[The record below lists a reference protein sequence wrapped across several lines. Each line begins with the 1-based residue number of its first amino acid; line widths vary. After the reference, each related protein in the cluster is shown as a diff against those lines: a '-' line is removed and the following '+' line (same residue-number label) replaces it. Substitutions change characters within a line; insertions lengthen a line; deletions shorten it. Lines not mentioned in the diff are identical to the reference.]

1 MPAADAA
8 IAYAHENK
16 DRFLEDLKSLIRIP
30 SISTL
35 SERKGDIR
43 RAADWIAEQLRSYG
57 FHDVEIAPTA
67 KHPVVLGEHTGAGP
81 SAPTLLFYGHY
92 DVQPVDPIDLWKS
105 DPFEPELRGDNL
117 YARGASDMKAQL
129 VAHMKAIESLVRT
142 NGLAVNIRC
151 LIEGEEEIGSPSL
164 EAFVLQNKSRL
175 QADLCLN
182 GDSSILGPEEPS
194 INFAL
199 RGLAYFELR
208 LTGPATDLHS
218 GSFGGA
224 IANPAT
230 ILCQLVAKMR
240 DLEGRVLIPGFYDHV
255 RKLSPAE
262 RKELAALP
270 MSDTWWREQ
279 AGSPA
284 LPTEG
289 DTTALERAWCL
300 PTFDVNGL
308 LSGFTGEGSK
318 TVLPSKAMAK
328 FSTRLVPDQT
338 VDQVRKGLEAFLK
351 ANIPPTVTWELVEHA
366 SARPAIVERDSKAV
380 RAASRALEA
389 VWSRPPVFV
398 RSGGSVAVVGMIQ
411 ELVGVDTL
419 MLGYG
424 LQDDNLHAPNEKQYL
439 PNFYRGIEATIRF
452 FDEYAALSRPS

>member
-8 IAYAHENK
+8 IAYARANK
-16 DRFLEDLKSLIRIP
+16 DQFLDDFKALVRIP

-35 SERKGDIR
+35 SEHKADIR
-43 RAADWIAEQLRSYG
+43 RAAEWIAERLRSYG

-92 DVQPVDPIDLWKS
+92 DVQPVDPLDLWKS
-105 DPFEPELRGDNL
+105 DPFEPTIRGENL
-117 YARGASDMKAQL
+117 FARGASDMKGQL

-142 NGLAVNIRC
+142 DGLPVNIRC
-151 LIEGEEEIGSPSL
+151 LLEGEEEIGSPSL
-164 EAFVLQNKSRL
+164 EAFVEKNKSRL
-175 QADLCLN
+175 KADLCLN
-182 GDSSILGPEEPS
+182 GDSSVLGPEEPS
-194 INFAL
+194 IDYAL
-199 RGLAYFELR
+199 RGLIYFELR

-230 ILCQLVAKMR
+230 ILCQLIAKMR
-240 DLEGRVLIPGFYDHV
+240 DLDGRVHIPGFYDHV
-255 RKLSPAE
+255 RKLGPAE

-270 MSDTWWREQ
+270 MNDAWWREQ
-279 AGSPA
+279 AGPPA
-284 LPTEG
+284 LPKEG

-328 FSTRLVPDQT
+328 FSMRLVPDQT
-338 VDQVRKGLEAFLK
+338 VAQVRKGVEAFLK
-351 ANIPPTVTWELVEHA
+351 GNIPPTVTWELIEHS
-366 SARPAIVERDSKAV
+366 SARPAIVERDSTAV
-380 RAASRALEA
+380 RAAARALET
-389 VWSRPPVFV
+389 VWGKPPVFV
-398 RSGGSVAVVGMIQ
+398 RSGGSVPVVGMIQ
-411 ELVGVDTL
+411 ELVGVDTI

-439 PNFYRGIEATIRF
+439 PNFFRGIETTIHF
-452 FDEYAALSRPS
+452 LDQYASLSRGK